1 MTGTPGG
8 PGVPTVIGV
17 DAGSADLRG
26 ADHLAQELVARL
38 GLPDA
43 TVACTHPVR
52 SGERPHIAVSLALPD
67 ADTAASVWPRLVA
80 LLAVLADEDRPPSG
94 AAFGA
99 LRHGPAPYAD
109 GAALAA
115 AEQQTREQGRAVVYL
130 GVQRLV
136 GTVPLSFLLQH
147 TAIDRV
153 TVIGAPSGPGGGPG
167 PDTSVTTRDHVRPL
181 WQDGQLVL
189 PLVPAAGGVLAPFEV
204 PDPTPCC
211 ADHG

>member
-1 MTGTPGG
+1 MTGTTGR

-26 ADHLAQELVARL
+26 ADHLAQDLVARL

-52 SGERPHIAVSLALPD
+52 GGERPHLAVSLALPD
-67 ADTAASVWPRLVA
+67 ADTASSVWHRLVT
-80 LLAVLADEDRPPSG
+80 LLAAEDRPPSG
-94 AAFGA
+94 AALGV
-99 LRHGPAPYAD
+99 LRHGPAAYAD

-115 AEQQTREQGRAVVYL
+115 AEQHTREQGRAVVYP
-130 GVQRLV
+130 GVGHLV
-136 GTVPLSFLLQH
+136 GTVPLRFLLQNS
-147 TAIDRV
+147 AIDRV
-153 TVIGAPSGPGGGPG
+153 TVVGAPSGSGGGPD
-167 PDTSVTTRDHVRPL
+167 PDTPVTTRDHVRPL

-189 PLVPAAGGVLAPFEV
+189 PLVPAAGGLLAPFEV